1 MNRADDVHE
10 QLERLERRL
19 RNAQIKITALA
30 VFAAA
35 SVAAGCVSIATAE
48 SPLLRD
54 GILRARGI
62 VITDA
67 RGVERI
73 HIGAPVPD
81 APGEGG
87 PRVAESTG
95 MLIHDENGRE
105 RWGVGLLSNGV
116 LSMGFDAA
124 PGAAAGSGAN
134 RERLHLGVTP
144 DGRGY
149 VRFLDRTSGLAG
161 RLHLDER
168 DRMALDFW
176 GGNAA
181 ERRFARSQIDVDGWK
196 KLPDHRL
203 P

>member
-1 MNRADDVHE
+1 MNKSHDIHERFE
-10 QLERLERRL
+10 QLEQRL
-19 RNAQIKITALA
+19 RSAQLKITALTM
-30 VFAAA
+30 VAAA
-35 SVAAGCVSIATAE
+35 GVSVGCVSLATAQ
-48 SPLLRD
+48 SPVLED
-54 GILRARGI
+54 GIVRARGI

-81 APGEGG
+81 APNEGR

-105 RWGVGLLSNGV
+105 RFGVGLLSNGV

-124 PGAAAGSGAN
+124 PGTGSGAN

-149 VRFLDRTSGLAG
+149 VRFLDQSSGLAG

-176 GGNAA
+176 SGDQV
-181 ERRFARSQIDVDGWK
+181 RRLFTRSQVDVDGWR
-196 KLPDHRL
+196 KLPDHKL
-203 P
+203 PEK